1 MVGLRRERYDEED
14 DEEGAGPHPPR
25 PRKERSFGPVQGVSL
40 LGWRRCGE
48 GEKGRSHSWIRHQA
62 RSLTA
67 LWMGM
72 MEGIVAA
79 REEVAL
85 ALALA
90 EEEEEEEAAAGRRLS
105 GSCLRSTALKNCCSD
120 G

>member
-1 MVGLRRERYDEED
+1 MRRERYDEE
-14 DEEGAGPHPPR
+14 EEGAGPDPPR

-90 EEEEEEEAAAGRRLS
+90 EEEAAAPERRLS
-105 GSCLRSTALKNCCSD
+105 GLCLRSTALKNCCSD